1 MLKNPAVLQCGPAL
15 ANAQPDEIHVRGF
28 ATVRYIGNRLL
39 PEAARLP
46 TLGAVFAALS
56 YGVAFSNAPGG
67 ASDSAEAALALI
79 KPVLGVLFGS
89 LFAASLYGVATA
101 SRAKK
106 LL

>member
-1 MLKNPAVLQCGPAL
+1 M
-15 ANAQPDEIHVRGF
+15 
-28 ATVRYIGNRLL
+28 RYIGNRLL
-39 PEAARLP
+39 PEAAQLP
-46 TLGAVFAALS
+46 TLGAVAALS

-106 LL
+106 VVVNLCNES